1 MSDDM
6 AQPPSAESPPA
17 EPARRHRRH
26 TLTRDVAAVGGI
38 LGVGAMWWFLAT
50 AADPDS
56 LERLPINRNPSFET
70 VVLLT
75 LALPVIFGATMSTS
89 RGFVMSAVL
98 VATVTGS
105 LYVNTD
111 TSGPDY
117 SGLNNVAVFILA
129 FVTSF
134 VVALAWL
141 SGVVIASIWRWARRR
156 WST

>member
-1 MSDDM
+1 MT
-6 AQPPSAESPPA
+6 QPPLTEGPQP

-26 TLTRDVAAVGGI
+26 TMTRDVAAIGGI
-38 LGVGAMWWFLAT
+38 LAVGAMWWFLAA
-50 AADPDS
+50 AADADS
-56 LERLPINRNPSFET
+56 LPITYNPSFET
-70 VVLLT
+70 VVLLS
-75 LALPVIFGATMSTS
+75 LALPAVFGATMSTV

-105 LYVNTD
+105 IYLNAD

-117 SGLNNVAVFILA
+117 SGLNDVAIFILA

-141 SGVVIASIWRWARRR
+141 GGLVMGSAWRWARRR